1 MTEATIIRHSI
12 SAYPEDALT
21 TYGVQYAQKRAKQF
35 RDFDTAITSG
45 KRRAQQT
52 IQALGYRRYTTDS
65 RFNELEISQVNADS
79 AHEYVMQS
87 HQQFPSLVAA
97 TASVLME
104 GLVAVADENEGK
116 VLIVSHNLALSALMQ
131 ALTGEIGS
139 FDYLEGLLLN
149 IAAGQI
155 GVMGRV

>member
-1 MTEATIIRHSI
+1 MTEATIIRHSV
-12 SAYPEDALT
+12 SAYPNDALT
-21 TYGVQYAQKRAKQF
+21 DYGVQYARQRAKQF
-35 RDFDTAITSG
+35 RGFDVAISSG

-52 IQALGYRRYTTDS
+52 IESLGYPQHGTDN
-65 RFNELEISQVNADS
+65 RFNELELSQVNAPT
-79 AHEYVMQS
+79 AHEYVIQS
-87 HQQFPSLVAA
+87 HQQYPSLVAA
-97 TASVLME
+97 TANVLME
-104 GLVAVADENEGK
+104 GLVAVADENEGN

-149 IAAGQI
+149 ITAGQI